1 MTNSVT
7 STTETPADLRECL
20 RPTGSGEPID
30 TGSVSGDALSLS
42 GELFTCAIDVVVVN
56 ESDLNEVAAAAQL
69 AAALGG
75 PLLFPD
81 DRLAAEIG
89 RLSPSTV
96 HIVGEV
102 EIVTPPDAE
111 ILIHGTAEAV
121 ETARNAPVGF

>member
-1 MTNSVT
+1 M
-7 STTETPADLRECL
+7 
-20 RPTGSGEPID
+20 
-30 TGSVSGDALSLS
+30 SLS
-42 GELFTCAIDVVVVN
+42 GELFTCAIDVVVVD

-121 ETARNAPVGF
+121 ETARNALSVFRGGHASGDPRRQHNRRNGFWR